1 MELFFNFLFWLFS
14 KFIFNVLTTV
24 VFLST
29 VEIQLIF
36 FFYIDFVSSDSK
48 FIYLMVYRLL

>member
-1 MELFFNFLFWLFS
+1 MELFFNFLFWLFL
-14 KFIFNVLTTV
+14 KFIFNVFTTV

-36 FFYIDFVSSDSK
+36 FFYLTLYPVTLNL
-48 FIYLMVYRLL
+48 FI